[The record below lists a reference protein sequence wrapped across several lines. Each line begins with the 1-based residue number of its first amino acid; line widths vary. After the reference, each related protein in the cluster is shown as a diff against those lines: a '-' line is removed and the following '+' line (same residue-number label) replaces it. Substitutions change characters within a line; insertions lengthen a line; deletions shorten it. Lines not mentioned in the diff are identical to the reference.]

1 MIAPVISTSKPSNP
15 QRRQDRIVTA
25 DPLTESCRTL
35 LRRLAWKGN
44 HSGNPLSMIGL
55 TSCHSGEGVTTITH
69 GLAQT
74 AAASGE
80 HSILLVDFNLNN
92 SHKHGMDSRSSAPIG
107 VADVLVQDI
116 DWRDAVSETDLPGL
130 SILPAGHAY
139 DDSDD
144 AIDAQCLPELITE
157 LKSNFDLVIADLP
170 PAGEVSSALRIGR
183 FLDGL
188 LIVVE
193 SEQTRRE
200 VVSRLKSQLECT
212 GSNLLGVILNRR
224 QQHLPSWLYDLF

>member
-1 MIAPVISTSKPSNP
+1 
-15 QRRQDRIVTA
+15 
-25 DPLTESCRTL
+25 
-35 LRRLAWKGN
+35 
-44 HSGNPLSMIGL
+44 MIGL

-69 GLAQT
+69 GLAQA

-80 HSILLVDFNLNN
+80 HSVLQVDFNLNH
-92 SHKHGMDSRSSAPIG
+92 HKSSLDSRSQGPVG
-107 VADVLVQDI
+107 VADVLLQDVN
-116 DWRDAVSETDLPGL
+116 WRDAVSETDIPGL
-130 SILPAGHAY
+130 SILPAGRPC

-144 AIDAQCLPELITE
+144 AIDSQYLPELITA
-157 LKSNFDLVIADLP
+157 LKSSFDLVVADLP

-188 LIVVE
+188 VIVVE

-224 QQHLPSWLYDLF
+224 QQHLPDWLYELF